1 MTQSSTSR
9 VRSAGP
15 TRPPEARSAVHAL
28 PLSKVRAIA
37 NAGSGRSD
45 VLRFWFGES
54 SRPTPDYITR
64 EAIRALEAGRTFY
77 THNSGIAELRS
88 ALATYLTR
96 LHGKHIA
103 DARVSVTSSGV
114 SALNIAMQAVL
125 EPGDEAVVVTP
136 VWPNVAAIP
145 QSLGASVKRVALDY
159 QGGKW
164 ALDLERLLASVT
176 AATRL
181 LVVNSPNNPTGW
193 VLPEEDRLPIL
204 EHCRNHG
211 VWLFTD
217 DVYERLMLGNAA
229 APAPSF
235 VAIADPHDRV
245 IGVNSFSK
253 AWLMTGWRL
262 GWLVAPAELEEDLA
276 KLIEFNTS
284 CAPEFIQR
292 AGLAAVEQG
301 EPHIA
306 ALRADLTAC
315 RDVLVSRLSGIQGL
329 DVPVPEGG
337 MYLFFRRCGE
347 RDSVSLARRLIAEA
361 GLGLAPGAA
370 FGPEG
375 EGWLRWCFAA
385 DPDTLRR
392 GAEKFADWHGRPR

>member
-1 MTQSSTSR
+1 MKVPGS
-9 VRSAGP
+9 
-15 TRPPEARSAVHAL
+15 RSAVRAL
-28 PLSKVRAIA
+28 PISRIREVA
-37 NAGSGRSD
+37 NAGSGRGD

-64 EAIRALEAGRTFY
+64 AAIRALEEGRTFY
-77 THNSGIAELRS
+77 THNRGIAELRS
-88 ALATYLTR
+88 ALALYLMR
-96 LHGKHIA
+96 LHGMQIQ

-114 SALNIAMQAVL
+114 SALNIAMQAIV
-125 EPGDEAVVVTP
+125 EPGDEVVIVTP
-136 VWPNVAAIP
+136 VWPNVTAIP
-145 QSLGASVKRVALDY
+145 QILGAAVKRVALAY

-164 ALDLERLLASVT
+164 TLDLNRLLASLT
-176 AATRL
+176 HRTRL

-193 VLPEEDRLPIL
+193 VLPQEDRLPIL

-211 VWLFTD
+211 IWLFTD

-235 VAIADPHDRV
+235 LAIADPHDRL

-262 GWLVAPAELEEDLA
+262 GWLVAPAELEADLG
-276 KLIEFNTS
+276 KLLEFNTS

-292 AGLAAVEQG
+292 AGLEAIEQG

-306 ALRADLTAC
+306 SLRTELTAC

-329 DVPVPEGG
+329 DVPIPQGG
-337 MYLFFRRCGE
+337 MYLFFRRCEE
-347 RDSVSLARRLIAEA
+347 RDSVSLARRLIGEA

-392 GAEKFADWHGRPR
+392 GADQFAEWHARR